1 MKVDLAEEL
10 EAAIEYKIY
19 LIDVF
24 LVVADLCVNDMSI
37 LDYATIVQLSLV
49 HIGVFQI
56 AIQVVQLVEIER
68 VALVGD
74 NIEEKKL
81 LGLLSGISA
90 TVTFD

>member
-49 HIGVFQI
+49 HIGVF
-56 AIQVVQLVEIER
+56 
-68 VALVGD
+68 
-74 NIEEKKL
+74 
-81 LGLLSGISA
+81 
-90 TVTFD
+90 